1 MRAVLSVGF
10 ALALMVGC
18 TTPADL
24 TPVASITFQTQD
36 SVLVGGTVQLH
47 PTVTDANGRITT
59 DHRVTYE
66 ALNAAAA
73 TVDANGLVTGV
84 ATGTG
89 LFRVSAGGVE
99 ITHGVKVLDPVAQVV
114 LAPST
119 TDVPVGQTRQL
130 TATLTNSSGQSI
142 GGRALV
148 WSSLNPT
155 VAIVNSQG
163 VVSAIAVGTAQIRAG
178 SDYDQKYGTA
188 TVNVGPGVIPIAS
201 ITFSP
206 STDTLIPGDPKQ
218 YNPLVKDTQGN
229 TVTSFVGRSV
239 QWQTS
244 NQPVA
249 SVSQQA
255 GGAVVTANLPGVA
268 TITVTIDN
276 VTSNN
281 LVINVVQ
288 VATIQITPSPV
299 ILTAASPT
307 QQLSVVLKD
316 ASGNTLTTTRP
327 INYQSTN
334 ATCVSV
340 SPAGLVTRLNP
351 TGVTCP
357 QSVVVNVSAGG
368 TSQPVTVN
376 LN

>member
-1 MRAVLSVGF
+1 MLGVGF
-10 ALALMVGC
+10 AFALILGC

-24 TPVASITFQTQD
+24 TPVATITFQTQD
-36 SVLVGGTVQLH
+36 SVLVGRTVQLH
-47 PTVTDANGRITT
+47 PTVTDANGRVTT

-66 ALNAAAA
+66 ALNPAAA
-73 TVDANGLVTGV
+73 TVDQNGLVTGV

-89 LFRVSAGGVE
+89 LFRVSAGGVSA
-99 ITHGVKVLDPVAQVV
+99 TTGVKVLEKVAQVV
-114 LAPST
+114 LSPQTA
-119 TDVPVGQTRQL
+119 DIPVGQNRQL
-130 TATLTNSSGQSI
+130 VATMTTSAGQSI
-142 GGRALV
+142 AGRAIV
-148 WSSLNPT
+148 WSSVNPA

-163 VVSAIAVGTAQIRAG
+163 VVSAIAVGTTQIRAG
-178 SDYDQKYGTA
+178 SDFDQVYGSA
-188 TVNVGPGVIPIAS
+188 TITVGPGIIPIAS
-201 ITFSP
+201 ITFAP
-206 STDTLIPGDPKQ
+206 AADTLIPGDPKQ

-255 GGAVVTANLPGVA
+255 TGAVVTANLPGTA

-281 LVINVVQ
+281 LVISVIQ
-288 VATIQITPSPV
+288 VATIQVSPSPV
-299 ILTAASPT
+299 TLTTTSRT

-316 ASGNTLTTTRP
+316 ANGNTLTTTRP
-327 INYQSTN
+327 INYQSQN

-340 SPAGLVTRLNP
+340 SPAGLVTALYP

-357 QSVVVNVSAGG
+357 PSVVVNVSAGG
-368 TSQPVTVN
+368 TVQPVTIN

>member
-1 MRAVLSVGF
+1 MLSVGF
-10 ALALMVGC
+10 ALALLLGC

-24 TPVASITFQTQD
+24 TPVASINFQTQD

-47 PTVTDANGRITT
+47 PTVVDANGRITT
-59 DHRVTYE
+59 DHRVTYD
-66 ALNAAAA
+66 ALNPSAA
-73 TVDANGLVTGV
+73 TIDANGLVTGV

-89 LFRVSAGGVE
+89 LFRVSAGGVS
-99 ITHGVKVLDPVAQVV
+99 ITHGVKVLDPVTQVV
-114 LAPST
+114 ISPQAV
-119 TDVPVGQTRQL
+119 DIPVGQNRTL
-130 TATLTNSSGQSI
+130 VATLTNASGQSI
-142 GGRALV
+142 GGRAIV

-163 VVSAIAVGTAQIRAG
+163 VVSAISMGTAQIRAG

-188 TVNVGPGVIPIAS
+188 SVNVGSATLPIAS
-201 ITFSP
+201 ITFNP
-206 STDTLIPGDPKQ
+206 ATDTLIPGDPKQ

-239 QWQTS
+239 NWQTS

-249 SVSQQA
+249 SVSQQT
-255 GGAVVTANLPGVA
+255 GGAVVTANLPGTA

-281 LVINVVQ
+281 LLIHVVQ
-288 VATIQITPSPV
+288 VASIQVSPNPV
-299 ILTAASPT
+299 ALTTTSRT
-307 QQLSVVLKD
+307 QQLSVALKD

-327 INYQSTN
+327 INYQSQN

-340 SPAGLVTRLNP
+340 SPAGLVTALYP
-351 TGVTCP
+351 TGVNCP
-357 QSVVVNVSAGG
+357 PSVVVTVSAGG